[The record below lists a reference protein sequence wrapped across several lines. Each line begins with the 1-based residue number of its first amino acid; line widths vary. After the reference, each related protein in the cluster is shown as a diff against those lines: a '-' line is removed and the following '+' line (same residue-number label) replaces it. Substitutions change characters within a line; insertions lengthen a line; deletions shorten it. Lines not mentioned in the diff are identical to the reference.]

1 VRYNYLLGNPLD
13 PYQASF
19 EYSYRDRLYNG
30 SLGFQTVQSSFGGV
44 ITSPN
49 IPLGKTGLNLRYQA
63 GAQQIS
69 ARTDRAELL
78 DIGRSN
84 DRVSLSRLQA
94 SATIGG
100 AINLWQGKPLPP
112 TKEGGLKYTA
122 NPVVPYVQ
130 VFGNVTGTGSF
141 YSNGDEQN
149 TLIGSIGLQGQF
161 GNFSKK
167 FLDYTGFNVTY
178 SQGTNDGLSPFLFD
192 RYADRQVLSAGFT
205 QQLYGPFR
213 LGFQTTINLD
223 TSERTS
229 TDYIL
234 EYSRRTYGISLRYN
248 PVLELGGISF
258 RISDFNWSGGT
269 DPFSGDDAG
278 GVKPVVGGVEQR

>member
-1 VRYNYLLGNPLD
+1 M
-13 PYQASF
+13 
-19 EYSYRDRLYNG
+19 
-30 SLGFQTVQSSFGGV
+30 
-44 ITSPN
+44 
-49 IPLGKTGLNLRYQA
+49 
-63 GAQQIS
+63 
-69 ARTDRAELL
+69 
-78 DIGRSN
+78 
-84 DRVSLSRLQA
+84 
-94 SATIGG
+94 
-100 AINLWQGKPLPP
+100 LWQGKPLPA
-112 TKEGGLKYTA
+112 TKEEGLKYTS
-122 NPVVPYVQ
+122 NVVVPYVQ
-130 VFGNVTGTGSF
+130 AFGNVTGTGSY
-141 YSNGDEQN
+141 YSNGDNQN
-149 TLIGSIGLQGQF
+149 TLIGTIGLQGQF
-161 GNFSKK
+161 GNFSKN
-167 FLDYTGFNVTY
+167 FLDYTGFNVSY

-192 RYADRQVLSAGFT
+192 RYADRQVLSAGIT

-269 DPFSGDDAG
+269 DPFSDDT